1 MYIKRNFIACVFMMV
16 CALTGL
22 TQQHLPRFK
31 YSTAPAVLNAY
42 IIGDSTRIPDDVRAI
57 YTMKYSDGMG
67 NARKGKKAILDENGF
82 CSLSMPTGTTVSCN
96 VIVGEHNFNCYVV
109 PGDTVSFTLDL
120 GTLENNGIAKAISFQ
135 GILADFNHDLVHAQ
149 EHGFDPY
156 ALYLDMDMKR
166 NSNKL
171 AAELPECSVDGYFQY
186 LDSVYLHLKNRI
198 DEDRTIGDAYRDFAE
213 AVNRYGYGEAVP
225 QCNYSIR
232 SAGLD
237 TEEKYLALL
246 ERQINWLE
254 DYLKD
259 DPWSSPALCYVL
271 FGERESDLQFYIKR
285 PVKIP
290 EDYRQCNLA
299 SRYLQQMGQ
308 RSELLSEAQKDS
320 VRVFMPELGQEVL
333 DYNERLEKELA
344 FINDQGNS
352 HICSLTEDDIDA
364 SDVLSAIL
372 KQYRGRPVL
381 LDLWETTCGPC
392 RMAFKNM
399 HDKKIELA
407 DRIHF
412 VSVASERSDR
422 DTWERLVPSYI
433 GEHYYLTEK
442 QLKDL
447 HSQLPCETNAVP
459 IWVLI
464 NADGTIH
471 HTFIGWGNIE
481 WIMRE
486 LEPVL

>member
-1 MYIKRNFIACVFMMV
+1 MIKHLAVTTLFLLI
-16 CALTGL
+16 ALTGL
-22 TQQHLPRFK
+22 AQHHLPRFK
-31 YSTAPAVLNAY
+31 YSKAPAVLNAR
-42 IIGDSTRIPDDVRAI
+42 IVGDFTQVPEDVKVI
-57 YTMKYSDGMG
+57 YTLKYSDGMG
-67 NARKGKKAILDENGF
+67 NARKGKKAQLDENGC
-82 CSLSMPTGTTVSCN
+82 CSLSLPTGTTVSCN
-96 VIVGEHNFNCYVV
+96 VIVGEHDFNCYVV

-120 GTLENNGIAKAISFQ
+120 CKLGNSGKTEAISFQ
-135 GILADFNHDLVHAQ
+135 GALADFNHDLVYAQ
-149 EHGFDPY
+149 EQGFDPY
-156 ALYLDMDMKR
+156 AIYLGINMKQ
-166 NSNKL
+166 NSGKL
-171 AAELPECSVDGYFQY
+171 AAELSECSVDGYFQY
-186 LDSVYLHLKNRI
+186 LDSVYQHINDRI
-198 DEDRTIGDAYRDFAE
+198 NADRTIGGAYREFAQ

-225 QCNYSIR
+225 SCAYSIR
-232 SAGLD
+232 HTGLD

-254 DYLKD
+254 DYLRD
-259 DPWSSPALCYVL
+259 DPWSAPALSYVM
-271 FGERESDLQFYIKR
+271 FGEIEDDLQFYIKR

-290 EDYRQCNLA
+290 EDYRQCNLT

-320 VRVFMPELGQEVL
+320 VRIYLPELGQDVL

-344 FINDQGNS
+344 FINDQGKS
-352 HICSLTEDDIDA
+352 RICTLSEGNVDA

-372 KQYRGRPVL
+372 KPYRGRPVL

-412 VSVASERSDR
+412 VNIASEHSDR
-422 DTWERLVPSYI
+422 ATWERLVPNYI
-433 GEHYYLTEK
+433 GDHYFLTEE
-442 QLKDL
+442 QLKAL
-447 HSQLPCETNAVP
+447 HSQLPCDTNGVP
-459 IWVLI
+459 IWVVV

-471 HTFIGWGNIE
+471 HAFTGWGNLE
-481 WIMRE
+481 LMMNE